1 MVLEH
6 LDPLT
11 ALANS
16 FLSSDTVVLGVDPY
30 SGMPSLRNSGQNEE
44 KRHDSRSSEH
54 LWWFANQVKGWY
66 LHTTDVQCNRNKEK
80 RSRQRFSL
88 DKKKLT

>member
-1 MVLEH
+1 MLEH

-16 FLSSDTVVLGVDPY
+16 FLSSETVELGVEPY
-30 SGMPSLRNSGQNEE
+30 SGMPSLRNSVQKEE

-54 LWWFANQVKGWY
+54 LHGLPN
-66 LHTTDVQCNRNKEK
+66 E
-80 RSRQRFSL
+80 
-88 DKKKLT
+88 DKD